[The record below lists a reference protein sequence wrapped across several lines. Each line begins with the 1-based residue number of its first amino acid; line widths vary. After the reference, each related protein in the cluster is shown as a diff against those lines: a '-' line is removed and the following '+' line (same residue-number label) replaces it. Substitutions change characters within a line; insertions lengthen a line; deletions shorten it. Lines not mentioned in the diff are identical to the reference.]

1 MGIAQRLHDET
12 KALHTAAERSGV
24 MQEMLRGTISPVSYA
39 AMLVSLR
46 AIYAALEEGLRAHA
60 ADPLFAGLDT
70 SAFARTAAL
79 EADLTALVGSRD
91 AWPAPH
97 AVAAEYAAH
106 LEARS
111 RSQPVLLLA
120 HAWLRYLGDLNGGQI
135 LARLIRSHPALAS
148 LPTGFYDFPGLAE
161 PRAAAA
167 QWRTMLDAAPLS
179 ADAHD
184 ALVAEAQ
191 DGFRRHIALFEGLA
205 TRPSTA
211 HVPVTSPSV

>member
-24 MQEMLRGTISPVSYA
+24 MQELLRGTISPASYA
-39 AMLVSLR
+39 ALLVSLR
-46 AIYAALEEGLRAHA
+46 AIYAALERGLRDHA

-79 EADLTALVGSRD
+79 EADLSTLAGSPD

-97 AVAAEYAAH
+97 AVAAAYAAH
-106 LEARS
+106 LDARS

-135 LARLIRSHPALAS
+135 VARLIRSHAALAS
-148 LPTGFYDFPGLAE
+148 LPTGFYDFPGLAD
-161 PRAAAA
+161 PRGAAA
-167 QWRTMLDAAPLS
+167 QWRAALDAAPL
-179 ADAHD
+179 APEACD

-205 TRPSTA
+205 TRPSVTQ
-211 HVPVTSPSV
+211 VPVPSPSV